1 MPASDLEE
9 GLSVRRIDEERS
21 GSSVCRMATAGISLK
36 SVHDAE
42 QTHRGVS

>member
-21 GSSVCRMATAGISLK
+21 GVKCLSHGYSRDLIEICSRCRA
-36 SVHDAE
+36 D
-42 QTHRGVS
+42 